1 MSENNE
7 FYSGILILYKD
18 GLYLV
23 KEKRFKSLE
32 NAKTYIDTF
41 LNLSDSP
48 KISATLTINDVIN
61 SIELKN
67 YFGNKAEKWI
77 PELTKLV
84 EKKNI
89 FEKGDL
95 EVNDDNIK
103 KIGHSMWHNWK
114 TFKFSW
120 LGLLFGNFWAI
131 YHKSLWW
138 WQILIGTVIVDII
151 FAVILEIFE
160 LDWFL
165 ISVGNAIYCSY
176 GKSLLLMG
184 KASEL
189 KSKGKLMPASWK
201 RLSIF
206 IIISI
211 VWAILALYL

>member
-48 KISATLTINDVIN
+48 KISDNPKISDSLTINDVIN

-67 YFGNKAEKWI
+67 YFGNKSEKWI

-84 EKKNI
+84 EKKKI
-89 FEKGDL
+89 GDL

-103 KIGHSMWHNWK
+103 NISFWE
-114 TFKFSW
+114 TYKFSR
-120 LGLLFGNFWAI
+120 LGLLFGNFWGI

-138 WQILIGTVIVDII
+138 WQILIGTVILDII
-151 FAVILEIFE
+151 IAVILEIFE
-160 LDWFL
+160 LDVF
-165 ISVGNAIYCSY
+165 VFPMGNILYCMS
-176 GKSLLLMG
+176 GKALLLIG
-184 KASEL
+184 
-189 KSKGKLMPASWK
+189 
-201 RLSIF
+201 IF
-206 IIISI
+206 
-211 VWAILALYL
+211 

>member
-48 KISATLTINDVIN
+48 KTSDSLTINDVIN

-67 YFGNKAEKWI
+67 YFGNKSEKWI

-84 EKKNI
+84 EKKKI
-89 FEKGDL
+89 GDL

-103 KIGHSMWHNWK
+103 NISFWE
-114 TFKFSW
+114 TYKFSW
-120 LGLLFGNFWAI
+120 LGLLFGNFWGI

-138 WQILIGTVIVDII
+138 WQILIGTIILDII
-151 FAVILEIFE
+151 IAVILEIFE
-160 LDWFL
+160 LDVF
-165 ISVGNAIYCSY
+165 VFPMGNILYCMS
-176 GKSLLLMG
+176 GKALLLMG

-201 RLSIF
+201 RLSIL

-211 VWAILALYL
+211 VMAILALYL

>member
-84 EKKNI
+84 EKKKI
-89 FEKGDL
+89 GDL

-103 KIGHSMWHNWK
+103 HIRSWE
-114 TFKFSW
+114 TYKFSW
-120 LGLLFGNFWAI
+120 LGLLFGNFWGI

-138 WQILIGTVIVDII
+138 WQILIGTVILDII
-151 FAVILEIFE
+151 IAVILEIFE
-160 LDWFL
+160 LDFF
-165 ISVGNAIYCSY
+165 IFPMGNALYCTS
-176 GKSLLLMG
+176 GKTLLLMG

-201 RLSIF
+201 RLSIL

-211 VWAILALYL
+211 VMAILALYL